1 MFGHSFTYP
10 SLLPKV
16 ALSINNLLCCRFFI
30 HTGNDLKQ
38 CLQHHSCAVL
48 AGGAL
53 KCWGLNNYGQVLAFE
68 LLGLGFF
75 DVFNVNLSGQVGDN
89 SQTNR
94 NTPTDVVGLGSG
106 VIRTSHGCV
115 RFCPL
120 FSCMIFKTLVTS
132 ELQHH
137 SCALFSGGTMKCW
150 GRNIEGQV
158 TVVWCSENFVWTH
171 PIFSGRGRHIQLTPP
186 HAS

>member
-1 MFGHSFTYP
+1 MFGHSFAHY
-10 SLLPKV
+10 SLLKV

-30 HTGNDLKQ
+30 HTGNDLTQ

-48 AGGAL
+48 TGGAL
-53 KCWGLNNYGQVLAFE
+53 KCWGNNDLGQVLAFE

-75 DVFNVNLSGQVGDN
+75 YVFNVNDSGQVGDN

-106 VIRTSHGCV
+106 VIRTSHGYV

-120 FSCMIFKTLVTS
+120 FSCLILKTLVTI
-132 ELQHH
+132 ELQQH
-137 SCALFSGGTMKCW
+137 SCALLSGGTMKCW
-150 GRNIEGQV
+150 GRNEHGMV
-158 TVVWCSENFVWTH
+158 TLVWCSENFVRTH
-171 PIFSGRGRHIQLTPP
+171 PIFSGRGRHKHHAP